1 MEFLKEALGDELFGA
16 VEEKLAGNENIKL
29 ANLASGG
36 YVSREK
42 YAALE
47 NENGANKKMLE
58 EQNAKMTAFDEMK
71 SAYDA
76 LKEKYDADTAGF
88 AKKMAE
94 AGKSHAIDMA
104 LMSRRAKN
112 IKAAKALLDMDKIEY
127 KDGVLSGF
135 DEQIESVTADNEY
148 LFGDEIKLSGGM
160 RHLGKNQA
168 SHAFLQTI
176 YENQAKRN

>member
-1 MEFLKEALGDELFGA
+1 MEFLKEALGEELFGA
-16 VEEKLAGNENIKL
+16 VEEKLAGNDNIKL
-29 ANLASGG
+29 ANLAGGG

-47 NENGANKKMLE
+47 SENGANKKMLE
-58 EQNAKMTAFDEMK
+58 EHNSKLTAFDEIK

-88 AKKMAE
+88 AQKMSE

-112 IKAAKALLDMDKIEY
+112 IKAARALLDMDKIEFR
-127 KDGVLSGF
+127 DGVLSGF
-135 DEQIESVTADNEY
+135 DEQLEGVISNNEY
-148 LFGDEIKLSGGM
+148 LFGDEIKVSGGM
-160 RHLGKNQA
+160 RHSGKNQA

-176 YENQAKRN
+176 HENQAKRN